1 MSTDSRKREAARRA
15 ASDPTDQLAA
25 AQAAAEAER
34 SGEPTDLRYL
44 AELVGAHVYIEG
56 ARLNWHGILV
66 AVDASPTGGP
76 ASLRLG
82 SAHRLVN
89 WTSTGPT
96 VQESV
101 GDGHDVLIP
110 WSYVH
115 MIGRA
120 PSRWPKP

>member
-1 MSTDSRKREAARRA
+1 MSTDSRKREAARRT
-15 ASDPTDQLAA
+15 ASDPSDTLAA
-25 AQAAAEAER
+25 AQAAAETER

-44 AELVGAHVYIEG
+44 AELIGQPVYIEG
-56 ARLNWHGILV
+56 SRMNYWGVLV
-66 AVDASPTGGP
+66 AVHASPTGGP

-82 SAHRLVN
+82 SAYRLVN

-96 VQESV
+96 VQEPV
-101 GDGHDVLIP
+101 GDGQDVLIP

-120 PSRWPKP
+120 PARWPKP